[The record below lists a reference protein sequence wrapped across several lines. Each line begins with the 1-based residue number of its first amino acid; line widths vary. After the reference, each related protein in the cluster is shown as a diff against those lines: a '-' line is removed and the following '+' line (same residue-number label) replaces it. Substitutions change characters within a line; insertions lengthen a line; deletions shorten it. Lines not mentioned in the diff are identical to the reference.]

1 MKSIL
6 TFWALLG
13 FLIFTV
19 ACSNDD
25 DVVPTADSDLQKV
38 AEATESGLN
47 VEVYAEEPLFVGY
60 NRLQLKITDT
70 EGNPLSGNI
79 EINPVMDMGPMDDH
93 DDHGDH
99 GGHGEHMEHSC
110 PFDYPEG
117 NTVNDGAVPFNVAFV
132 MPSGEMGTWVLNV
145 TLEGKTVAVPVEV
158 IQPEKPRLVSFTS
171 GPDDNETSYFI
182 CLVDPREPQVGQNDL
197 QLAIYKR
204 ESMFEWPPV
213 EGLKVEMT
221 PWMPSMDHGSPN
233 NVDPKDTGNGM
244 YLGKVNFTM
253 TGDWQIRLKI
263 INNEEVIGEPNFDL
277 DF

>member
-93 DDHGDH
+93 DDHG
-99 GGHGEHMEHSC
+99 GHGEHMDSC

-263 INNEEVIGEPNFDL
+263 INNGVVSGEPTFDL
-277 DF
+277 EF

>member
-13 FLIFTV
+13 LLIITV

-25 DVVPTADSDLQKV
+25 DDVTPIIDTDMEVV
-38 AEATESGLN
+38 AEATENGLK
-47 VEVYAEEPLFVGY
+47 VEVYAEEPLFVGF
-60 NRLQLKITDT
+60 NRLQLKITDA
-70 EGNPLSGNI
+70 EGNLLSGEI
-79 EINPVMDMGPMDDH
+79 EISPVMDMMT
-93 DDHGDH
+93 
-99 GGHGEHMEHSC
+99 MEHSC

-117 NTVNDGAVPFNVAFV
+117 NNVIDGAIPFNVAFV
-132 MPSGEMGTWVLNV
+132 MPSGEMGTWALNI
-145 TLEGKTVAVPVEV
+145 TFDGKTVAVPVEV

-263 INNEEVIGEPNFDL
+263 INNGVVSGEPTFDL
-277 DF
+277 EF

>member
-93 DDHGDH
+93 DDHG
-99 GGHGEHMEHSC
+99 GHGEHMEHSC

-132 MPSGEMGTWVLNV
+132 MPSGEMGTWALNI
-145 TLEGKTVAVPVEV
+145 TFDGKTVAVPVEV

-263 INNEEVIGEPNFDL
+263 INNGVVSGEPTFDL
-277 DF
+277 EF